1 MSIQTQ
7 IAELIQKH
15 EAICVRILADKYGFD
30 PVEAAVSL
38 PRCDPVAV
46 APLSKKA
53 AADAKKATR
62 EAKKVAKADKPKRA
76 KTGYLMFCD
85 AERPS
90 IKDETPDFK
99 PQEVIRELGRRWKQE
114 LTEED
119 RKAWND
125 LAKDNFDGES
135 EGKSPEAVVE
145 IAAEEDRVFEE
156 GSDLE
161 LEENDD

>member
-7 IAELIQKH
+7 ITELIQKH
-15 EAICVRILADKYGFD
+15 EALCVRILADKYGFD
-30 PVEAAVSL
+30 PVQAAVSL
-38 PRCDPVAV
+38 PRWDAVAV

-53 AADAKKATR
+53 AAAAKKVTR

-90 IKDETPDFK
+90 IKHEIPDLK
-99 PQEVIRELGRRWKQE
+99 PQEVVRELGRRWKQE
-114 LTEED
+114 LSEED

-125 LAKDNFDGES
+125 LAKANSHEES
-135 EGKSPEAVVE
+135 EGESPDAVVE
-145 IAAEEDRVFEE
+145 IAAEEVELSEE